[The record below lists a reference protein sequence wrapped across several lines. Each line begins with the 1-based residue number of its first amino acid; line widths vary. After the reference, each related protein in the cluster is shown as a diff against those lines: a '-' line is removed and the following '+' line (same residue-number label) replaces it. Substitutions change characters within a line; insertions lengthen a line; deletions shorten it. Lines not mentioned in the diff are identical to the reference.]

1 MIDRSARARFGNRS
15 QSNSVTTVRSAGS
28 RGRTRI
34 TRLRLLVPSKGPAV
48 APVGRFLKSAAVVRW
63 RHVRYVTNPFGL
75 GGQLRASLARG
86 LNLRHRAAGRR
97 RALAIAYHGIGET
110 NDPGPLDLNLG
121 VERFDQQ
128 VRYLKEHYKLVRAS
142 ELLPAARARRRG
154 GRIPVAIT
162 FDDDLHSH
170 LALAKPVLDR
180 IGAPGTFFLC
190 GSSLDRP
197 LTFWWDRLERAV
209 AARLTDEAECA
220 ISSPP
225 GRAGSQPVRGGCGRS
240 RPTSS
245 SSTRRPRRPVR
256 ALEARLGPDPE
267 TAGLRHDDVRALSS
281 GGRHEIGFHTHSHY
295 NLTILDDAQLAAELT
310 EGRAEV
316 MAAAGQPVTSIA
328 YPGGRWNHRVLA
340 AAREAGFELG
350 LTCDPIPTFPDSDPI
365 HVGRLVPAWCTD
377 LAAFAF
383 TVARAVDGHYPPWPI
398 PPERPGPVA
407 APRLRAFAPGELP
420 ATPAPAEEA
429 KLALPS

>member
-1 MIDRSARARFGNRS
+1 M
-15 QSNSVTTVRSAGS
+15 
-28 RGRTRI
+28 
-34 TRLRLLVPSKGPAV
+34 PSKGPAV

-128 VRYLKEHYKLVRAS
+128 VRYLKEHYELVRAS

-209 AARLTDEAECA
+209 AARLTDEAELRDLVPA
-220 ISSPP
+220 RE
-225 GRAGSQPVRGGCGRS
+225 GGVAAGSRGLREIATDIEFIDPGDRDALS
-240 RPTSS
+240 EL
-245 SSTRRPRRPVR
+245 
-256 ALEARLGPDPE
+256 LEARLGPDPE

-383 TVARAVDGHYPPWPI
+383 TVARAVDGHYPSWPI

-407 APRLRAFAPGELP
+407 APRLRASAPGELP
-420 ATPAPAEEA
+420 ATRAPAEEA

>member
-1 MIDRSARARFGNRS
+1 M
-15 QSNSVTTVRSAGS
+15 
-28 RGRTRI
+28 
-34 TRLRLLVPSKGPAV
+34 
-48 APVGRFLKSAAVVRW
+48 
-63 RHVRYVTNPFGL
+63 RYVTNPFGL
-75 GGQLRASLARG
+75 GGQLRASLARA

-128 VRYLKEHYKLVRAS
+128 VRYLKEHYELVRAS
-142 ELLPAARARRRG
+142 DLLPAARARRRG

-209 AARLTDEAECA
+209 AARLTDEAELRDLVPA
-220 ISSPP
+220 RD
-225 GRAGSQPVRGGCGRS
+225 GGVAAGS
-240 RPTSS
+240 
-245 SSTRRPRRPVR
+245 RRLREIATDIEFIDPGDRD
-256 ALEARLGPDPE
+256 ALSELLEARLGPDPE

-365 HVGRLVPAWCTD
+365 HVGRLVPAWCTG
-377 LAAFAF
+377 LAEFAF
-383 TVARAVDGHYPPWPI
+383 TVARAVDGHYPSWPI

-407 APRLRAFAPGELP
+407 APRLRASAPGELP
-420 ATPAPAEEA
+420 ATRAPAEEA

>member
-1 MIDRSARARFGNRS
+1 M
-15 QSNSVTTVRSAGS
+15 
-28 RGRTRI
+28 
-34 TRLRLLVPSKGPAV
+34 PSKGPAV

-128 VRYLKEHYKLVRAS
+128 VRYLKEHYELVRAS

-209 AARLTDEAECA
+209 AARLTDEAELRDLVPA
-220 ISSPP
+220 RE
-225 GRAGSQPVRGGCGRS
+225 GGVAAGSRGLREIATDIEFIDPGDRDALS
-240 RPTSS
+240 EL
-245 SSTRRPRRPVR
+245 
-256 ALEARLGPDPE
+256 LEARLGPDPE